1 MKKTRIVV
9 IALAILMLFAFV
21 GCKENTVDEKV
32 QATADFQDSF
42 TAVLYLGNNFPAPI
56 YAEELNSDLSM
67 ETYEESPDK
76 VNALTIIIQS
86 LVGPED
92 IDTTQLEIKSKKGT
106 ITYIHDETK
115 NDKGEIMEDSRY
127 LNAKDVEV
135 EIEYK
140 GSNRKISF
148 STILSQKS
156 TGNGVS
162 TTSINVNSLTLN
174 GKTYKPIACTV
185 VAGNGLFEFISA
197 TCKGKAVDLDILN
210 GIRN

>member
-42 TAVLYLGNNFPAPI
+42 TAVFYLENNFSIPF
-56 YAEELNSDLSM
+56 YVEELNSDLSV

-76 VNALTIIIQS
+76 VNALTIIVQN
-86 LVGPED
+86 LCGLED
-92 IDTTQLEIKSKKGT
+92 IDRTQLVIKSKKGT
-106 ITYIHDETK
+106 ITYNYEESK
-115 NDKGEIMEDSRY
+115 NDKGETVEVLRNT
-127 LNAKDVEV
+127 NAKDVEV

-148 STILSQKS
+148 STILSEKS
-156 TGNGVS
+156 IKNEVNAI
-162 TTSINVNSLTLN
+162 SINVNSLTLN
-174 GKTYKPIACTV
+174 GKTYKPIACTF
-185 VAGNGLFEFISA
+185 VADGGLLKFISA
-197 TCKGKAVDLDILN
+197 TCGGKAVDLDILN

>member
-42 TAVLYLGNNFPAPI
+42 TAVLYLENNFDVPF
-56 YAEELNSDLSM
+56 YVEELNSNLSM
-67 ETYEESPDK
+67 ETYEKSSDK
-76 VNALTIIIQS
+76 INALTLIVQS
-86 LVGPED
+86 LCGPED
-92 IDTTQLEIKSKKGT
+92 IDTTQLVIKSKKGT

-115 NDKGEIMEDSRY
+115 NDKGEIMEASRY

-148 STILSQKS
+148 STIFSQKS
-156 TGNGVS
+156 IENEVNAI
-162 TTSINVNSLTLN
+162 SINVNSLTLN
-174 GKTYKPIACTV
+174 GKTYKPIACTF

-197 TCKGKAVDLDILN
+197 TCGGKAVDLDILN